1 MSLSA
6 CYFTPQYKGMEKLYK
21 SFKEKG
27 FEVLGFPCNQFA
39 EEEKGTNEEILNFC
53 TSQFDV
59 SFPMFEKIEVN
70 GTNAHPLFKFLKKAV
85 KGFLGSESIKWNFS
99 KFLVDQSGNVVKR
112 YGSLDAPEAIEG
124 DVKKFTLRATALRE
138 HPLYQFLIVI
148 IITFSNFFKLMF
160 FIKINCTYIRFSYF
174 KKYCFG

>member
-1 MSLSA
+1 MKESFYDFKAKDIRGNEVSMNDFKDKVVLIVNVASA

-21 SFKEKG
+21 SFKAKG

-53 TSQFDV
+53 TSHFDV

-70 GTNAHPLFKFLKKAV
+70 GANAHPLFKFLKKTV

-99 KFLVDQSGNVVKR
+99 KFLVDQSGEVVKR
-112 YGSLDAPEAIEG
+112 YGSLDAPESIEA
-124 DVKKFTLRATALRE
+124 D
-138 HPLYQFLIVI
+138 
-148 IITFSNFFKLMF
+148 ITELLAKS
-160 FIKINCTYIRFSYF
+160 
-174 KKYCFG
+174 

>member
-1 MSLSA
+1 MKESFYDFKAKDILGNEVSMKDFKDKVVLIVNVASA

-21 SFKEKG
+21 SFKAKG

-53 TSQFDV
+53 TSHFDV

-70 GTNAHPLFKFLKKAV
+70 GANAHPLSKFLKKTV

-99 KFLVDQSGNVVKR
+99 KFLVDQSGNVIKR
-112 YGSLDAPEAIEG
+112 YGSMDAPESIE
-124 DVKKFTLRATALRE
+124 DD
-138 HPLYQFLIVI
+138 
-148 IITFSNFFKLMF
+148 ITKLLA
-160 FIKINCTYIRFSYF
+160 K
-174 KKYCFG
+174 G

>member
-1 MSLSA
+1 MKESFYDFKAKDILGNEVSMNDFKDKVVLIVNVASA

-21 SFKEKG
+21 SFKTKG

-53 TSQFDV
+53 TSHFDV

-70 GTNAHPLFKFLKKAV
+70 GANAHPLFKFLKKTV

-99 KFLVDQSGNVVKR
+99 KFLVDQSGNVC
-112 YGSLDAPEAIEG
+112 L
-124 DVKKFTLRATALRE
+124 
-138 HPLYQFLIVI
+138 LYTSPSPRDRQK
-148 IITFSNFFKLMF
+148 SRMP
-160 FIKINCTYIRFSYF
+160 SSA
-174 KKYCFG
+174 

>member
-1 MSLSA
+1 MKESFYDFKAKDILGNEVSMNDFKDKVVLIVNVASA

-21 SFKEKG
+21 SFKAKG

-53 TSQFDV
+53 TSHFDV

-70 GTNAHPLFKFLKKAV
+70 GANAHPLFKFLKKTV

-99 KFLVDQSGNVVKR
+99 KFLVDQSGEVVKR
-112 YGSLDAPEAIEG
+112 YGSLDAPESTEA
-124 DVKKFTLRATALRE
+124 D
-138 HPLYQFLIVI
+138 
-148 IITFSNFFKLMF
+148 ITKLLA
-160 FIKINCTYIRFSYF
+160 KS
-174 KKYCFG
+174 

>member
-1 MSLSA
+1 MKESFYDFKAKDIRGNEVLMNDFKDKVVLIVNVASA

-21 SFKEKG
+21 SFKAKG

-53 TSQFDV
+53 TSHFDV

-70 GTNAHPLFKFLKKAV
+70 GANAHPLFKFLKKTV

-99 KFLVDQSGNVVKR
+99 KFLVDQSGEVVKR
-112 YGSLDAPEAIEG
+112 YGSLDAPESIEA
-124 DVKKFTLRATALRE
+124 D
-138 HPLYQFLIVI
+138 
-148 IITFSNFFKLMF
+148 ITKLLA
-160 FIKINCTYIRFSYF
+160 KS
-174 KKYCFG
+174 

>member
-1 MSLSA
+1 MKESFYDFKANDIAGNEVLMSDYKNKVVLIVNVASA

-70 GTNAHPLFKFLKKAV
+70 GKNAHPLFKFLKKAV

-124 DVKKFTLRATALRE
+124 D
-138 HPLYQFLIVI
+138 
-148 IITFSNFFKLMF
+148 
-160 FIKINCTYIRFSYF
+160 IKNLL
-174 KKYCFG
+174 

>member
-1 MSLSA
+1 MKESFYDFKAKDILGNEVSMNDFKNKVVLIVNVASA

-21 SFKEKG
+21 SFKAKG

-53 TSQFDV
+53 TSHFDV

-70 GTNAHPLFKFLKKAV
+70 GANAHPLFKFLKKTV

-99 KFLVDQSGNVVKR
+99 KFLVDQSGEVVKR
-112 YGSLDAPEAIEG
+112 YGSLDAPESIEA
-124 DVKKFTLRATALRE
+124 D
-138 HPLYQFLIVI
+138 
-148 IITFSNFFKLMF
+148 ITKLLA
-160 FIKINCTYIRFSYF
+160 KS
-174 KKYCFG
+174 

>member
-1 MSLSA
+1 MKESFYDFKANDIAGNEVLMSDYKNKVVLIVNVASA

-124 DVKKFTLRATALRE
+124 D
-138 HPLYQFLIVI
+138 
-148 IITFSNFFKLMF
+148 
-160 FIKINCTYIRFSYF
+160 IKNLL
-174 KKYCFG
+174 

>member
-1 MSLSA
+1 MKESFYDFKAKDILGNEVSMNDFKDKVVLIVNVASA

-21 SFKEKG
+21 SFKTKG

-53 TSQFDV
+53 TSHFDV

-70 GTNAHPLFKFLKKAV
+70 GANAHPLFKFLKKTV

-99 KFLVDQSGNVVKR
+99 KFLVDLSGNVIKR
-112 YGSLDAPEAIEG
+112 FVSMEAPESIEA
-124 DVKKFTLRATALRE
+124 DNT
-138 HPLYQFLIVI
+138 
-148 IITFSNFFKLMF
+148 KLLA
-160 FIKINCTYIRFSYF
+160 K
-174 KKYCFG
+174 G

>member
-1 MSLSA
+1 MKESFYDFKANDIAGNEVLMSDYKNKVVLIVNVASA

-124 DVKKFTLRATALRE
+124 DVKNLL
-138 HPLYQFLIVI
+138 
-148 IITFSNFFKLMF
+148 
-160 FIKINCTYIRFSYF
+160 
-174 KKYCFG
+174 

>member
-1 MSLSA
+1 MKESFYDFKANDIAGNEVLMSDYKNKVVLIVNVASA

-53 TSQFDV
+53 TSHFDV

-70 GTNAHPLFKFLKKAV
+70 GANAHPLFKFLKKTV
-85 KGFLGSESIKWNFS
+85 KVF
-99 KFLVDQSGNVVKR
+99 
-112 YGSLDAPEAIEG
+112 
-124 DVKKFTLRATALRE
+124 RE
-138 HPLYQFLIVI
+138 R
-148 IITFSNFFKLMF
+148 
-160 FIKINCTYIRFSYF
+160 IN
-174 KKYCFG
+174 

>member
-1 MSLSA
+1 MKESFYDFKAKDIRGNEVSMNDFKDKVVLIVNVASA

-21 SFKEKG
+21 SLKAKG

-53 TSQFDV
+53 TSHFDV

-70 GTNAHPLFKFLKKAV
+70 GANAHPLFKFLKKTV

-99 KFLVDQSGNVVKR
+99 KFLVDQSGEVVKR
-112 YGSLDAPEAIEG
+112 YGSLDAPESIEA
-124 DVKKFTLRATALRE
+124 D
-138 HPLYQFLIVI
+138 
-148 IITFSNFFKLMF
+148 ITELLAKS
-160 FIKINCTYIRFSYF
+160 
-174 KKYCFG
+174 

>member
-1 MSLSA
+1 MKESFYDFKAKDIRGNEVSMNDFKDKVVLIVNVASA

-21 SFKEKG
+21 SFKAKG

-53 TSQFDV
+53 TSHFDV

-70 GTNAHPLFKFLKKAV
+70 GVNAHPLFRFLKKTV

-99 KFLVDQSGNVVKR
+99 KFLVDQSGKVVKR
-112 YGSLDAPEAIEG
+112 YGSLDAPESIEA
-124 DVKKFTLRATALRE
+124 D
-138 HPLYQFLIVI
+138 
-148 IITFSNFFKLMF
+148 ITKLLA
-160 FIKINCTYIRFSYF
+160 KS
-174 KKYCFG
+174 

>member
-1 MSLSA
+1 MKESFYDFKAKDIRGNEVSMNDFKDKVVLIVNVASA

-21 SFKEKG
+21 SLKAKG

-53 TSQFDV
+53 TSHFDV

-70 GTNAHPLFKFLKKAV
+70 GANAHPLFKFLKKTV

-99 KFLVDQSGNVVKR
+99 KFLVDQSGEVVKR
-112 YGSLDAPEAIEG
+112 YGSLDAPESIEA
-124 DVKKFTLRATALRE
+124 D
-138 HPLYQFLIVI
+138 
-148 IITFSNFFKLMF
+148 ITKLLA
-160 FIKINCTYIRFSYF
+160 KS
-174 KKYCFG
+174 

>member
-1 MSLSA
+1 MKESFYDFKANDIAGNEVLMSDYKNKVVLIVNVASA

-70 GTNAHPLFKFLKKAV
+70 GKNAHPLFKFLKKAV

-99 KFLVDQSGNVVKR
+99 KF
-112 YGSLDAPEAIEG
+112 Y
-124 DVKKFTLRATALRE
+124 KF
-138 HPLYQFLIVI
+138 
-148 IITFSNFFKLMF
+148 SK
-160 FIKINCTYIRFSYF
+160 FIF
-174 KKYCFG
+174 

>member
-1 MSLSA
+1 MKESFYDFKAKDIRGNEVSMNDFKDKVVLIVNVASA

-21 SFKEKG
+21 SFKAMG

-53 TSQFDV
+53 TSHFDV

-70 GTNAHPLFKFLKKAV
+70 GANAHPLFKFLKKTV

-99 KFLVDQSGNVVKR
+99 KFLVDQSGEVVKR
-112 YGSLDAPEAIEG
+112 YGSLDAPESIEA
-124 DVKKFTLRATALRE
+124 D
-138 HPLYQFLIVI
+138 
-148 IITFSNFFKLMF
+148 ITKLLA
-160 FIKINCTYIRFSYF
+160 KS
-174 KKYCFG
+174 